1 MTLHFS
7 LPNNYSNRVD
17 LQIVA
22 LTVSKTPRA
31 ANLTNCSLWA
41 AIMCTCMKL
50 LTFQL
55 AEFNP
60 YCHCMG
66 MVLLCNNQVETS
78 SSAVGMQRIANR
90 GTRSS
95 LATSG
100 ASLRTAPSSRSPPS
114 PLSCFEL
121 PKTSLNRSKNISMIH
136 RAVSSNFPQAVV
148 ENSSQM
154 PKKWWLSNLYFPRQ
168 NK

>member
-7 LPNNYSNRVD
+7 LPNNNSNRVD
-17 LQIVA
+17 IVA
-22 LTVSKTPRA
+22 LTVSKTPTA
-31 ANLTNCSLWA
+31 VNLTNCSSWA
-41 AIMCTCMKL
+41 EIMRTCMKL
-50 LTFQL
+50 STFQL

-60 YCHCMG
+60 YCHCMV
-66 MVLLCNNQVETS
+66 MVPLCNNQVETS

-95 LATSG
+95 SATSE

-114 PLSCFEL
+114 PLSSFEL
-121 PKTSLNRSKNISMIH
+121 PKKSLNRSKNISMIH
-136 RAVSSNFPQAVV
+136 RAVSSNFPLAVV